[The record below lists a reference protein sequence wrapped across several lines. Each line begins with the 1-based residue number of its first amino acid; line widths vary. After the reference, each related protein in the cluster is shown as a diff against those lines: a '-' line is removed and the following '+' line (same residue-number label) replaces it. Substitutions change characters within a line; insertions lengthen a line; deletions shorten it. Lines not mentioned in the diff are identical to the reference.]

1 MVGISPRLLRA
12 VISLTA
18 LLVPLRSMAAE
29 ARFDIDREPLPA
41 ALKAFANQSHMQLL
55 YQYDTVAGFTGN
67 AVSGELDTHAALESL
82 LRHSGLEIIYS
93 SDSAATIRR
102 PQAPEAGHHEPAQP
116 AEPAAM
122 EPTRPVPQVTIHG
135 EEDIDKQVHLFVSA
149 ATRQVGAPGPA
160 SPLARW
166 SQPICARVDGLPA
179 EQSAVIL
186 THLSRAV
193 ESAGLKLQ
201 SPGCRANLYIV
212 ATNEPDEVLHT
223 LQKRV
228 PSWFGGATTLAALKH
243 FLKTS
248 RPVRVWYSTQFVG
261 KYGNNLQ
268 SLDLAT
274 PTNHPTL
281 HNNFAELSALEF
293 DDVRAIGAVIEAID
307 VTRIAGVDF
316 SRLADYLSMAA
327 LAEINFDADLRT
339 APTILRTFDAL
350 GAPVSVADAPA
361 ELTAWDRGFLHG
373 LYVTSQSSKMQRSL
387 IEDVMLR
394 ELAQ

>member
-1 MVGISPRLLRA
+1 MVGISSSLLRA
-12 VISLTA
+12 VTSLTA
-18 LLVPLRSMAAE
+18 LLVPLLSMAAE

-67 AVSGELDTHAALESL
+67 ALSGELDTHAALESL

-102 PQAPEAGHHEPAQP
+102 PQAPEAGHHELVQP
-116 AEPAAM
+116 AEPVI
-122 EPTRPVPQVTIHG
+122 EPTRPLPQVTIQG
-135 EEDIDKQVHLFVSA
+135 EEDDIDKQVHLFVSA

-166 SQPICARVDGLPA
+166 SQPICARVDGLRA

-201 SPGCRANLYIV
+201 PPGCRANLYIV
-212 ATNEPDEVLHT
+212 ATNEPDVVLHT

-316 SRLADYLSMAA
+316 SRLADYLAMAA

-339 APTILRTFDAL
+339 APTILRTFDAR
-350 GAPVSVADAPA
+350 GVPVPVADAPA

>member
-1 MVGISPRLLRA
+1 MGISSSLLRA
-12 VISLTA
+12 ATSLTA
-18 LLVPLRSMAAE
+18 LLVPLLSLAAE
-29 ARFDIDREPLPA
+29 ARFYIDRQPLPA

-82 LRHSGLEIIYS
+82 LRHSGLQIVYS
-93 SDSAATIRR
+93 SDSAATIRT
-102 PQAPEAGHHEPAQP
+102 PQAPEASHHDPAQP
-116 AEPAAM
+116 AEPAM
-122 EPTRPVPQVTIHG
+122 EPTRPLPQVTIRG
-135 EEDIDKQVHLFVSA
+135 EEDFDKQVHLFVSA
-149 ATRQVGAPGPA
+149 ATRQVGAPGPP
-160 SPLARW
+160 SSLARW

-201 SPGCRANLYIV
+201 PPGCRANLYIV

-248 RPVRVWYSTQFVG
+248 RPVRVWYSTRFVG

-281 HNNFAELSALEF
+281 HNNFAGLSALEF

-327 LAEINFDADLRT
+327 LAEINFDVDLHT

-350 GAPVSVADAPA
+350 GAPVSVAQAPA
-361 ELTAWDRGFLHG
+361 ELTAWDRSFLHG

-394 ELAQ
+394 ELPQ